1 MSSPPLALPLDE
13 ALPRELSGSDHGW
26 LTHYRRYPVF
36 SRPWVRGRWRLAGLI
51 LLLML
56 SLLAVGVWSAPTAAV
71 PVASIPALLLQWGSP
86 LVLGPL
92 AGAWVRRQGWAS
104 EHEQRGLWAAMLALV
119 LLLAAF
125 GEWGAEPLKQ
135 ATAEVLGTV
144 GPDGKRQRV
153 VMAVGVTLTSED
165 GDDSP
170 PRLDSGLGPAQ
181 RAINAVFGAFCSFA
195 LGGGFAV
202 LRWRRERE
210 LLIALARD
218 RALAQAQA
226 QRREAELRLSV
237 LAAQVEPHFLFNTL
251 AGVRSAIATDP
262 ARASDM
268 VDRLVAYLRAAIP
281 RLRSDGAAH
290 TTLAQQAETVRA
302 YLALMQSRM
311 PRLRFELQ
319 IPPALAT
326 LPFPPLMLIS
336 LAENAVKHG
345 VEPKIGPALVS
356 LQAERDDQGRLA
368 VTVADDGIGFGGASA
383 QGSGA
388 GSGLGLVNLR
398 ERLQQL
404 YGGRAELQLKA
415 RPGGGVAATIAVPL
429 DEGSHP

>member
-1 MSSPPLALPLDE
+1 MTAPPLALPLDE
-13 ALPRELSGSDHGW
+13 ALPLELSGSDHGW
-26 LTHYRRYPVF
+26 FTRYRRYPVF
-36 SRPWVRGRWRLAGLI
+36 SRPWVQGRWRLAGLI
-51 LLLML
+51 ATLAAA
-56 SLLAVGVWSAPTAAV
+56 LLALAVLSAPQPLVTLASVPAV
-71 PVASIPALLLQWGSP
+71 LLEVCSP
-86 LVLGPL
+86 LLLGPL
-92 AGAWVRRQGWAS
+92 AGAWVRRQGWPPQR
-104 EHEQRGLWAAMLALV
+104 EQRGLWAAMLAVVLV
-119 LLLAAF
+119 VTVY
-125 GEWGAEPLKQ
+125 GEWGSEQLKQ
-135 ATAEVLGTV
+135 ATAEALGAV
-144 GPDGKRQRV
+144 GPNGERQKV
-153 VMAVGVTLTSED
+153 VLAIGVTMSARDPSSGELRPEPEP
-165 GDDSP
+165 SP
-170 PRLDSGLGPAQ
+170 LE
-181 RAINAVFGAFCSFA
+181 RARDAAFGALIIFW
-195 LGGGFAV
+195 LGGGLAV

-218 RALAQAQA
+218 RDLAQAQA

-251 AGVRSAIATDP
+251 AGVRSAITTDP

-281 RLRSDGAAH
+281 RLRSDGAADA
-290 TTLAQQAETVRA
+290 TLAQQAETVRA

-311 PRLRFELQ
+311 PRLQFELQ
-319 IPPALAT
+319 VPPELAA

-345 VEPKIGPALVS
+345 VEPKIGPALIR
-356 LQAERDDQGRLA
+356 LQAERDEQGRLA
-368 VTVADDGIGFGGASA
+368 VTVADDGVGFGGANA
-383 QGSGA
+383 QGSSA

-429 DEGSHP
+429 DDRSPA

>member
-1 MSSPPLALPLDE
+1 MSAPPLALPLDE

-26 LTHYRRYPVF
+26 LTQYRRYPVF

-51 LLLML
+51 LGLML
-56 SLLAVGVWSAPTAAV
+56 SLLALGVLTAPVTAV
-71 PVASIPALLLQWGSP
+71 PLASMPALLLQWASP
-86 LVLGPL
+86 LALGPL
-92 AGAWVRRQGWAS
+92 ACAWVRRQGWAP
-104 EHEQRGLWAAMLALV
+104 EREQRGLWAAMLLLV
-119 LLLAAF
+119 LAIAAF
-125 GEWGAEPLKQ
+125 AEWGAEPMKQ
-135 ATAEVLGTV
+135 VTAEALGTV

-153 VMAVGVTLTSED
+153 VMAVGVTMSSES
-165 GDDSP
+165 GDERQP
-170 PRLDSGLGPAQ
+170 QVDSGLGAPQ
-181 RAINAVFGAFCSFA
+181 RVINAVFGAFCSFA

-218 RALAQAQA
+218 RDLAQAQA

-251 AGVRSAIATDP
+251 AGVRSAISTDP

-281 RLRSDGAAH
+281 RLRSDGAAD

-311 PRLRFELQ
+311 PRLQFELH
-319 IPPALAT
+319 IPPDLAA

-345 VEPKIGPALVS
+345 VEPKIGPALIR
-356 LQAERDDQGRLA
+356 LQAERDAQGRLA
-368 VTVADDGIGFGGASA
+368 VTVADDGVGFGGANA
-383 QGSGA
+383 QGSSA

-415 RPGGGVAATIAVPL
+415 RPGGGMAATIALPL
-429 DEGSHP
+429 DDRSPA